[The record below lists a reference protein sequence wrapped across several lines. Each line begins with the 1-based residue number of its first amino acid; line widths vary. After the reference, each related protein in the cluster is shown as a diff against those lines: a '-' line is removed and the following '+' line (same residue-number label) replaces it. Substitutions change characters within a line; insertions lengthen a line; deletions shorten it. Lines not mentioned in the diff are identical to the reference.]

1 MFYRVRSKFGTVG
14 LIVSIVAL
22 VAALGGGA
30 YAASGALTGKQKKE
44 VKKIAQTEAKKFATA
59 GPAGATGPT
68 GPAGAAGAA
77 GKDGSPG
84 TAGTNGKSV
93 QLGAPTSGE
102 CPNGGVTVQVEGTPA
117 SKKPVCNGQTGFTET
132 LPSGKSLKGMWSGSG
147 KGEESPV
154 LSPISFGIPLGAVP
168 TFVYVKA
175 SGTSAVKIG
184 ASGVEGLPT
193 EAEIEEFCPGDAAEP
208 KAKAGFLC
216 AYAQTESSM
225 EMKLG
230 GFIAG
235 QGNPTKFGAAI
246 PLQVENGTEEG
257 FARGTWAVTAP

>member
-1 MFYRVRSKFGTVG
+1 MFFRLRNRFGTVG

-22 VAALGGGA
+22 VAALAGGA

-44 VKKIAQTEAKKFATA
+44 VKKIAQTQAKKFATA
-59 GPAGATGPT
+59 GPAGPPGPP
-68 GPAGAAGAA
+68 GPAGAVGAA

-93 QLGAPTSGE
+93 QLGTPTGAE
-102 CPNGGVTVQVEGTPA
+102 CSSGGVTVQVEGTPA

-147 KGEESPV
+147 KGEEFPV
-154 LSPISFGIPLGAVP
+154 LSPISFGIPLGTVP
-168 TFVYVKA
+168 TFVYVKSDGI
-175 SGTSAVKIG
+175 SGVKIG
-184 ASGVEGLPT
+184 ASGVESLPT
-193 EAEIEEFCPGDAAEP
+193 EAEIADFCPGNAAEP

-235 QGNPTKFGAAI
+235 QGNPTKFGAAV
-246 PLQVENGTEEG
+246 PLQVENGVEEG